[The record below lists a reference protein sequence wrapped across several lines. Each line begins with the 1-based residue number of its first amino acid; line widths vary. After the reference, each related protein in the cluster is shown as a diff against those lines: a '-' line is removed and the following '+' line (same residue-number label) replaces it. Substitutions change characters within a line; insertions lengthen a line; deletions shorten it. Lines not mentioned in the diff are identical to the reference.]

1 MKFSFSNG
9 PLHLLLEQLSG
20 MFPTATRILA
30 LENSTDKQI
39 RIFYFLADRNETVES
54 DAHVEIPELGSFFKG
69 RSANYSW
76 LNEDELPFAWTS
88 VRESNNV
95 DIFKELN
102 RNVLLLR
109 SPASS
114 WNGFLLLFF
123 SKNKKHFGL
132 LEADAS
138 FTHENREIIGQL
150 AENALM
156 FSLKKAAAD
165 LEVLGSLRKSMQML
179 TGNRK
184 LEDRGNQNHIKL
196 LENMIVEMAV
206 EYLHNLS
213 REKKIAVALS
223 PDAREKIQAF
233 RGSPASLRN
242 LLHQAC
248 ILAVNLGQGDPVIIE
263 SWHLI
268 SGANEPNDES
278 ETPLPVIQNRHMKL
292 YQWLD
297 RVEEAVKIVIS
308 GHENPTGVLVG
319 KAMLP
324 AVSAPAISDTL
335 KKQGQK
341 IRVLLNDFPDRWL
354 QSRNHFKPLQNLLI
368 TKDST
373 ESQSA

>member
-1 MKFSFSNG
+1 MKFTFSRG

-30 LENSTDKQI
+30 LENDNSNNI
-39 RIFYFLADRNETVES
+39 RIYFFQSDQSEVFES
-54 DAHVEIPELGSFFKG
+54 DAHVEIPELSTFFKG
-69 RSANYSW
+69 RNANYTW
-76 LNEDELPFAWTS
+76 LNEDDLPFAWAS
-88 VRESNNV
+88 IRESNNI

-109 SPASS
+109 STSAS
-114 WNGFLLLFF
+114 WNGYLLLFF
-123 SKNKKHFGL
+123 TKNRKHFGL
-132 LEADAS
+132 LDAESS

-150 AENALM
+150 AENIM
-156 FSLKKAAAD
+156 QFCLKKASFD
-165 LEVLGSLRKSMQML
+165 LDVLGSLRKSMQML
-179 TGNRK
+179 SGNRK

-213 REKKIAVALS
+213 RDQKISVALS

-248 ILAVNLGQGDPVIIE
+248 ILAVNLGLGDPVIIE

-268 SGANEPNDES
+268 AGASEPDDLNEENM
-278 ETPLPVIQNRHMKL
+278 PVIQNRHMKI

-308 GHENPTGVLVG
+308 GHDNPTGILVG
-319 KAMLP
+319 KAMQP
-324 AVSAPAISDTL
+324 SISAPAISDTL
-335 KKQGQK
+335 KKQRSK
-341 IRVLLNDFPDRWL
+341 IITLLNEFPDRWP
-354 QSRNHFKPLQNLLI
+354 QTRNHFKPLQNLLI
-368 TKDST
+368 SKAID
-373 ESQSA
+373 ESKRA